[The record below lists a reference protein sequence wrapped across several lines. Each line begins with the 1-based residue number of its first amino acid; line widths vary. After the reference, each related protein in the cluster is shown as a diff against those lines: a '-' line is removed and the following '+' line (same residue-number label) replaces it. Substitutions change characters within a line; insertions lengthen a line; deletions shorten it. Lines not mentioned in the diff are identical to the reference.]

1 MWEPIRSSIWYKLS
15 FADYISQKMQK
26 IWQKNSCI
34 TNCNIYINISKRS
47 ILMNAFFE
55 SQFIYYFLVWICY
68 SRADNGKINR
78 LYKRCL
84 WIMYSNNWSSI
95 ETLLEKHVSVSIHN
109 RNLQILATET
119 YKIEWPISF
128 SCNRIF

>member
-34 TNCNIYINISKRS
+34 TNCNIYINIYKRS

>member
-1 MWEPIRSSIWYKLS
+1 MWEPIRSSIWYKL
-15 FADYISQKMQK
+15 FFDDHISQKMQK

-55 SQFIYYFLVWICY
+55 SQSIYYFLVWICY
-68 SRADNGKINR
+68 SRADNGKINK
-78 LYKRCL
+78 LYERCL
-84 WIMYSNNWSSI
+84 WIMYSNNSSSI

-109 RNLQILATET
+109 RNLQILANET
-119 YKIEWPISF
+119 YKIEWSISF

>member
-1 MWEPIRSSIWYKLS
+1 MWEPIRSSIWHKLS
-15 FADYISQKMQK
+15 FDDHISQKMQK

-68 SRADNGKINR
+68 SRVDNGKINR

-84 WIMYSNNWSSI
+84 WIMYSNNSSSI

-109 RNLQILATET
+109 RNLQILANET
-119 YKIEWPISF
+119 YKIEWSISF